1 MPPATVAVL
10 VERTIE
16 TAHAIC
22 GRRVK
27 QFDDVWNERQDL
39 REYRQWCVASDCGPS
54 RSRGSAAQEV

>member
-16 TAHAIC
+16 TAHAMC
-22 GRRVK
+22 GRRVR
-27 QFDDVWNERQDL
+27 QFGDVWNERQYL
-39 REYRQWCVASDCGPS
+39 REYRQWRIASDCGRS